1 MSAKAASRKTEYKA
15 LGLICSA
22 HLVSHFYYLVLVPLF
37 PLLKQRLGVGF
48 VELGLAI
55 TLFNVVSALVQ
66 TPMGV
71 LADRFGPRRVLI
83 GGLAVGGLA
92 YVSFGLVPTYPMM
105 LFAAVL
111 LGIGNGVY
119 HPSDYAI
126 LGSVIEPRRL
136 GRAFSWHTFFGFLGG
151 ALAPLLMLGL
161 TRWWGMQ
168 AAIVAAGMLAWVV
181 ALPLLAAHWLDGAT
195 AEHAAATGRPEIP
208 LRSLLTPA
216 VLGLVGFFTL
226 LSLSTGALNNFS
238 VVALGALYGTTL
250 SIANATLT
258 AFLLST
264 AVGVLAGGFVADAT
278 RRHGDVA
285 AAGFAGAAA
294 LVFLV
299 GSVALHPVALVG
311 AMAVAGF
318 LSGMIAPSRD
328 MLVRAAAPPGASGRV
343 FGIVTTG
350 FNIGGTIGPML
361 GGWIMDH
368 HMPRWVFYSSVV
380 FMLITVAMALAEER
394 WSRRRVLAAAERRR
408 RCAAGLDPGGGCA
421 LPPGSAGL

>member
-1 MSAKAASRKTEYKA
+1 MPVSAAKRTELKA

-55 TLFNVVSALVQ
+55 TVFNIVSALVQ

-71 LADRFGPRRVLI
+71 AADRFGPRRVLI
-83 GGLAVGGLA
+83 GGLVIGGAAYVMFGLA
-92 YVSFGLVPTYPMM
+92 PTYPV
-105 LFAAVL
+105 LLGASVL

-119 HPSDYAI
+119 HPADYAI
-126 LGSVIEPRRL
+126 LGSVIEPNRL
-136 GRAFSWHTFFGFLGG
+136 GRAFSWHTFSGYLGG
-151 ALAPLLMLGL
+151 ALAPMLMLFL
-161 TRWWGMQ
+161 SRWWGMQ
-168 AAIVAAGMLAWVV
+168 AAIVAAGLLGLVV
-181 ALPLLAAHWLDGAT
+181 AVPLIAAGWLDS
-195 AEHAAATGRPEIP
+195 AAAARSAAGARAEIP
-208 LRSLLTPA
+208 LRSLLTPT
-216 VLGLVGFFTL
+216 VLGLVAFFTL

-238 VVALGALYGTTL
+238 VVALGALYGTSL
-250 SIANATLT
+250 SVANAALT
-258 AFLLST
+258 AFLLAT
-264 AVGVLAGGFVADAT
+264 AVGVLAGGVIADAT

-285 AAGFAGAAA
+285 AAGFGGSAA
-294 LVFLV
+294 LVFVV
-299 GSVALHPVALVG
+299 GTISLHPAPLVVAMG
-311 AMAVAGF
+311 VAGF

-368 HMPRWVFYSSVV
+368 NLPRWVFYSSVG
-380 FMLITVAMALAEER
+380 FMLVTVAMALASER
-394 WSRRRVLAAAERRR
+394 NTRRRAVTAPAE
-408 RCAAGLDPGGGCA
+408 
-421 LPPGSAGL
+421 